1 MKISEYQE
9 LAKGTALP
17 GAWSMNYLAP
27 GLCAEVGEAMEK
39 KFSYAPMVNLSG
51 FMEELAD
58 IYWFVALIAEHL
70 GWSLENQVL
79 DCMGFDSLEHVQTHL
94 LKTDF
99 NAEQEAFSLVIAAA
113 NLAGAWA
120 KAVRDDEGQLI
131 TKRELTTRTN
141 LVRVFFSVTIIAVNL
156 GYQVSDLFE
165 MNIEKLYG
173 RKERGVLGGD
183 GDNR

>member
-27 GLCAEVGEAMEK
+27 GLCAEVGEAVEK
-39 KFSYAPMVNLSG
+39 KFSHAPTVDLSG
-51 FMEELAD
+51 LMSELAD
-58 IYWFVALIAEHL
+58 IYWFLALIAEHL
-70 GWSLENQVL
+70 GWSLEKEVL
-79 DCMGFDSLEHVQTHL
+79 DCMGFDSLEEL
-94 LKTDF
+94 ESDILKKDF
-99 NAEQEAFSLVIAAA
+99 SVEREMLGLTVGAG

-120 KAVRDDEGQLI
+120 KAVRDDEGELI
-131 TKRELTTRTN
+131 PKRTRGVNTN
-141 LVRVFFSVTIIAVNL
+141 LTRVFFSVTIIAVNL

-165 MNIEKLYG
+165 MNIKKLYG